1 MPIEISEEDNISLTS
16 PSPVQNKKS
25 EYLKKFKPSVH
36 LPQDLKAFIE
46 SCKQAELEEP
56 EPDKLTATCT
66 EQPTKPE
73 SMVSEEEKERPISGL
88 SEINDRI
95 KSPVRF
101 KESPKIMSF
110 LAITKE
116 KKVIPYAYPYKKI
129 AEVPPIH

>member
-1 MPIEISEEDNISLTS
+1 
-16 PSPVQNKKS
+16 
-25 EYLKKFKPSVH
+25 
-36 LPQDLKAFIE
+36 
-46 SCKQAELEEP
+46 
-56 EPDKLTATCT
+56 
-66 EQPTKPE
+66 
-73 SMVSEEEKERPISGL
+73 MVSEEEKERPISGL